1 MKHNIIGII
10 TSALILMFCVS
21 CAKEIS
27 PSSPVL
33 DEGEVELS
41 LDVFTGRM
49 PEVIVKSQWEPND
62 DNEKAVYNLRVYIF
76 SKASGALVGYGL
88 FDRQT
93 SVDNNNDGYDFSV
106 DKIRTMAGDVYIYG
120 IANATTSQYWVTD
133 KTDILDIKD
142 AASSNLTR
150 EQFLAATYTR
160 QKGALNPRDN
170 QFLMTGYVN
179 DGNPVTITRKAGTAE
194 AEISN
199 PTGTDSK
206 RLKLYKAVSK
216 NTVEVETENGITF
229 IPDYMALYNVPAEV
243 ALMRNLPEGDESV
256 RPASDGFETF
266 ERIVMDENKLTFYL
280 PENQQKTS
288 ETIRSFNDREENRY
302 DGGTKTFVNA
312 PSNATYMVIHGRYSS
327 EHYTGNVNYTVHL
340 GDFSNKISDFDV
352 ERNYNY
358 KYTVT
363 IKGVNN
369 FIAESKRTA
378 DSYDHGSEGIII
390 NSKTGQLLDVDCH
403 YEARVMTFNK
413 SELKDLIAKDFG
425 YILKIKTAFCET
437 KSLLVVSD
445 HTVTR
450 DGNTVSVAAGI
461 YDAADYKS
469 ALTDMKVPT
478 PLATVNADGSV
489 SDPEALLLE
498 DGGGEPDFGWVH
510 FVQNTGTR
518 TTYYPIISTRNN
530 SEYLSGYSSQTH
542 DFNEVC
548 AYPGS
553 DSDELMNVFQFFQK
567 LYAATV
573 SDDSSFFNK
582 GSGETVYVTCFIDEN
597 YYAGKDWTEFVN
609 KTEDRVMYCANTFD
623 TSEDGKSS
631 YAEAK
636 YVISQKSIWTF
647 YSDDVANPFGMET
660 VSEEEVVRKKNSSF
674 RLKSV
679 YGSNYDPQN
688 WNGRTSAVSHNT
700 SSSDYRNSYK
710 YSVCKNTGAQDVYY
724 DPYKACMSRNRDEDG
739 DGIIEENEIKWYLA
753 AVDQYKGIWAGE
765 DILPTEAKLFQ
776 PTEANWAAL
785 KDAWTGDNVDIKD
798 SKLYPW
804 HYFTAS
810 EQNTF
815 WAEEGCATG
824 SNGNAALA
832 RCIRTLENKG
842 EGLKEADKYYSSTTS
857 TSGSG
862 TSAVSETVITL
873 NLADGALRQYQGS
886 AMQPSYERG
895 EGHNNTLYKKFKVA
909 SSNLSTS
916 TTSPFTRD
924 KIINKNNGDEFIPA
938 ADDVCQTEKGEPWR
952 VPTQKELSVMT
963 AVISKDSLLSSDA
976 FLWSGTSFTGLDTGK
991 YKHDSGAQGFVFL
1004 GDGRMT
1010 ISPSGTAYVRCVMD
1024 VQD

>member
-1 MKHNIIGII
+1 MKHNIIGIF

-49 PEVIVKSQWEPND
+49 PEVIVKSQWDPND

-76 SKASGALVGYGL
+76 SKASGSLVGYGV
-88 FDRQT
+88 FGRQT

-106 DKIRTMAGDVYIYG
+106 DKIRTQAGEVYIYG
-120 IANATTSQYWVTD
+120 IANATTSQYWVTN

-150 EQFLAATYTR
+150 KQFLAATYTR
-160 QKGALNPRDN
+160 QEGSLNPRDN

-179 DGNPVTITRKAGTAE
+179 DGNPVTITRKAGTTE

-256 RPASDGFETF
+256 RLASDGFETF

-280 PENQQKTS
+280 PENLQKPLA
-288 ETIRSFNDREENRY
+288 EIGSFNDREANRY
-302 DGGTKTFVNA
+302 DGSTKTFVNA

-327 EHYTGNVNYTVHL
+327 ADYTGNVNYTVHL
-340 GDFSNKISDFDV
+340 GDFTYNNMSDFDV
-352 ERNYNY
+352 TRNYNY
-358 KYTVT
+358 TYKVI

-369 FIAESKRTA
+369 FIAESQRTA

-403 YEARVMTFNK
+403 YEARVMTFTK
-413 SELKDLIAKDFG
+413 SELKKLIAEDFG

-445 HTVTR
+445 HTVTK
-450 DGNTVSVAAGI
+450 DGMTISVASGI
-461 YDAADYKS
+461 YDAANYKD
-469 ALTDMKVPT
+469 ALDHNIKPT
-478 PLATVNADGSV
+478 PLAVLDANGNV
-489 SDPEALLLE
+489 SDPEALLLS
-498 DGGGEPDFGWVH
+498 GEPDFGWVH
-510 FVQNTGTR
+510 FVKNTGTR
-518 TTYYPIISTRNN
+518 TTYYPIILTYNN
-530 SEYLSGYSSQTH
+530 KEYLSYNSQTH
-542 DFNEVC
+542 DVDEVC

-553 DSDELMNVFQFFQK
+553 TSDKLMNVFQFFQK

-573 SDDSSFFNK
+573 NDDGSFFNRD
-582 GSGETVYVTCFIDEN
+582 SGETVYVTCFIDEN
-597 YYAGKDWTEFVN
+597 YYSDKDWKAFVN

-647 YSDDVANPFGMET
+647 YSDDVENPFGMET

-679 YGSNYDPQN
+679 YGSNDAPQN
-688 WNGRTSAVSHNT
+688 WNGRTSAISHNT
-700 SSSDYRNSYK
+700 SSSSYGNSYE
-710 YSVCKNTGAQDVYY
+710 YSVCKNAGAQDVYY

-739 DGIIEENEIKWYLA
+739 DGIIKENEIKWYLA

-785 KDAWTGDNVDIKD
+785 NTAWNNNDNN
-798 SKLYPW
+798 LYPW

-810 EQNTF
+810 GQNTF
-815 WAEEGCATG
+815 WAEEGCAT
-824 SNGNAALA
+824 SDDGNAALA

-842 EGLKEADKYYSSTTS
+842 EGLKDADKYYSSTTS

-909 SSNLSTS
+909 SSNIK
-916 TTSPFTRD
+916 PDVNYYMRED
-924 KIINKNNGDEFIPA
+924 IINASDGAAFIT
-938 ADDVCQTEKGEPWR
+938 ADNDVCQTTKGMPWR
-952 VPTQKELSVMT
+952 VPTQRELSLITAVMT
-963 AVISKDSLLSSDA
+963 ASDLNLSYSNSYYGSYTDY
-976 FLWSGTSFTGLDTGK
+976 LWSSTSFTGLDNGK
-991 YKHDSGAQGFVFL
+991 YKHNSGAVGFVYL
-1004 GDGRMT
+1004 YNGRMT
-1010 ISPSGTAYVRCVMD
+1010 IAAGTRGYVRCVMD